1 MNVSGLSALLPAF
14 LALLL
19 LPFSCAMAGESARI
33 LECRE
38 NAAKG
43 DASAMTD
50 IGVAYFNGTDGVGQD
65 RAEGLNW
72 FRKAAAAGNENAMN
86 NLGIIYRDGL
96 GVEADQVES
105 HAWFMKAAG
114 AGHTPAQFSV
124 GKNYHDGN
132 GVEKDFGE
140 AEKWLLKVDEY
151 PPAVRMLGVLEYS
164 RFRETGEG
172 RPERAAEFMRKAA
185 EMGDVIAK
193 YNLGVFYENGI
204 GVAKDDNMAVLW
216 FAVAAQG
223 GESAAQLA
231 IGRRFLAGEGVK
243 QDYDEARRW
252 LEEALKNGEEKAR
265 AELAK
270 IPETARTVKFTG
282 KAWGTGL
289 RGLVDFDMELM
300 EEAGGFS
307 GEIVFEGQRLRI
319 ETGVMNDGDKTFS
332 GRGTIA
338 GSGDPEM
345 AFTLFG
351 KTVGRVLEGKI
362 AVQAL
367 DGEEAEISFVAER
380 PARVQTIAAGP

>member
-1 MNVSGLSALLPAF
+1 MKIATLPATLSALL
-14 LALLL
+14 ALSLL
-19 LPFSCAMAGESARI
+19 SLPHAAAGESARL

-65 RAEGLNW
+65 RAEGLKW
-72 FRKAAAAGNENAMN
+72 FKKGAAAGNENAMN
-86 NLGIIYRDGL
+86 NLGIIYRDGI

-105 HAWFMKAAG
+105 HAWFMKAAEV
-114 AGHTPAQFSV
+114 GHTPAQFSV

-132 GVEKDFGE
+132 GVAKDFDE

-185 EMGDVIAK
+185 EMGDVTAK

-204 GVAKDDNMAVLW
+204 GVSKDDNMAVLW
-216 FAVAAQG
+216 FTVAAQG

-231 IGRRFLAGEGVK
+231 IGRRFLTGEGVK
-243 QDYDEARRW
+243 QNYDEARRW
-252 LEEALKNGEEKAR
+252 LEEALKNGEEKAK

-270 IPETARTVKFTG
+270 LPESARTVKFTG
-282 KAWGTGL
+282 KVWGMGL
-289 RGLVDFDMELM
+289 RGLVDFNMELI
-300 EEAGGFS
+300 EEAGGFT
-307 GEIVFEGQRLRI
+307 GEIVFEKEKLHI
-319 ETGVMNDGDKTFS
+319 ATGVMNDGNNTFS

-338 GSGDPEM
+338 GSGNPE
-345 AFTLFG
+345 AEFTLFS
-351 KTVGRVLEGKI
+351 KSIGRVLEGKI
-362 AVQAL
+362 TVQAPG
-367 DGEEAEISFVAER
+367 GEEAEISFVAER
-380 PARVQTIAAGP
+380 PARVQTIVVSP